1 MPASI
6 VHVAAPTLITLCGRR
21 VVPSETVMVVMPSFA
36 RHVTFGALCPHCRL
50 ELAMDDRGGLP
61 TITHADHLSRI

>member
-1 MPASI
+1 
-6 VHVAAPTLITLCGRR
+6 
-21 VVPSETVMVVMPSFA
+21 MVVMPSFA